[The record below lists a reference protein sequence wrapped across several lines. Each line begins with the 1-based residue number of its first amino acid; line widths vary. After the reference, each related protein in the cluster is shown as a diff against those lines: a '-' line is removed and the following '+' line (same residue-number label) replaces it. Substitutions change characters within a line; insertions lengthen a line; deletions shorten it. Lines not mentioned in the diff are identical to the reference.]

1 MDCGIQVKDS
11 VVEAFNLMKIVS
23 RKSEQRR
30 KFLCLRVSDDDR
42 YVIVNE
48 EFDNEEFDN
57 VKKPSEDDF
66 LKFLS
71 YLKSDCCCIVIYD
84 VCYETTNSLVKDDL
98 VIVNWCPEKAPAK
111 QKLQFASA
119 INIVK
124 TKLQGVKATLQFN
137 SMEDVSRS
145 AVAEKLG
152 KDVVKVEGV
161 KVEE

>member
-11 VVEAFNLMKIVS
+11 VIDAFNQMKIVS
-23 RKSEQRR
+23 RKTEQRR

-48 EFDNEEFDN
+48 ESDS

-66 LKFLS
+66 LQFLS

-137 SMEDVSRS
+137 SMEDVNRI
-145 AVAEKLG
+145 AIAEKLG